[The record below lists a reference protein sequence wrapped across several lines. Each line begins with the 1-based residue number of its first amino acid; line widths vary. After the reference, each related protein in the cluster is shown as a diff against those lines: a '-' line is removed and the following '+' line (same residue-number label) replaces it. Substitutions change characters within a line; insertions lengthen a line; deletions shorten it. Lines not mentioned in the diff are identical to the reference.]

1 MQDAGTARN
10 RRTKSGSLRAARE
23 DAASPG
29 TQKRKTAE
37 AVFLFWFRTKF

>member
-1 MQDAGTARN
+1 MLYQYNLKRRN
-10 RRTKSGSLRAARE
+10 IPT
-23 DAASPG
+23 

>member
-23 DAASPG
+23 GAAPPQYAKKKDRRSG
-29 TQKRKTAE
+29 LS
-37 AVFLFWFRTKF
+37 FLVQN